1 MTTFHATSGFA
12 SSQQDLL
19 LASDIRFQSSLFHNA
34 QVEDETK
41 EDGFGDENIN
51 INTSAEDDED
61 DGTSDRE
68 LASMDKEEDDE
79 GNNGRSLASKA
90 CTFTSSGSNFME
102 QHWYLC
108 YTYNLTV
115 SEGCCS
121 VCARV
126 CHRGQQC

>member
-12 SSQQDLL
+12 FSQQDLL

-34 QVEDETK
+34 WVEDETK

-51 INTSAEDDED
+51 INTSV
-61 DGTSDRE
+61 
-68 LASMDKEEDDE
+68 EDDE
-79 GNNGRSLASKA
+79 GNSGRSLASKA

-121 VCARV
+121 ICARV